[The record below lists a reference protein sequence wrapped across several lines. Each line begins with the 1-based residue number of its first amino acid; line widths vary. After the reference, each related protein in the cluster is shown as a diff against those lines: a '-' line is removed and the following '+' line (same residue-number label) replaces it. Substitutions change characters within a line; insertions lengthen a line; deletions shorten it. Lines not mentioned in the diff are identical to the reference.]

1 MAFLDNSGDII
12 LDAVLTDTGRARLAR
27 GDGSFTIKKFVLA
40 DDEINYSLYDK
51 DHPSG
56 SAYYDLNILQTPVF
70 EAFTNNASS
79 VKSTL
84 LTLTRSNLLYL
95 PVLKINNKGLDNY
108 GTANTAGLNYF
119 SNSNV
124 FVVSSNTT
132 TTSKLGSGQSY
143 LDGVNIGST
152 QIRIDQGIDSNE
164 FLTFKD
170 AVPADLKEETYL
182 IELHKSLGTIVS
194 PFTSEEMIPNFI
206 DDDNIATYVA
216 TKADL
221 VKEYNRATT
230 DLSQGNGALQPEEVI
245 SGPKGTLLAFRVKV
259 SQDLQASTFLF
270 TRLGGIVTIDGLDY
284 YYIDTFANVR
294 GATTGA
300 SITVPLRFLKFK
312 E

>member
-95 PVLKINNKGLDNY
+95 PVLKINNKNNA
-108 GTANTAGLNYF
+108 TLNISGIDYF
-119 SNSNV
+119 STSNV

-132 TTSKLGSGQSY
+132 TTSKLGNKSF
-143 LDGVNIGST
+143 LNGVT
-152 QIRIDQGIDSNE
+152 QDDKQIRIDQGIDSNE

-182 IELHKSLGTIVS
+182 IELHKSLGTIVN
-194 PFTSEEMIPNFI
+194 PFTSQEMIPNFI

-245 SGPKGTLLAFRVKV
+245 SGPKGTLLAFRVQV
-259 SQDLQASTFLF
+259 SQDLQASTYLF
-270 TRLGGIVTIDGLDY
+270 TKLGGIVTIDGLDY
-284 YYIDTFANVR
+284 YYIDTFTNVR

-300 SITVPLRFLKFK
+300 SITVPLRFLKYK